1 VTHRIR
7 VSAPSAAEAPPIE
20 RRSDLLQSF
29 LSDAA
34 HVPDGVATGVAFPKS
49 HDEVSALVQSAVRVL
64 PIGAQSSLTGG
75 ATPRGELLISTR
87 ALTDVTLL
95 SGSVVR
101 AGAGVPLAELRR
113 VLAGHKLYYPP
124 IPTYD
129 GAFVGGTV
137 ATNAAGAATFKYG
150 STRAWVEAL
159 SIVLADGSR
168 LEIARG
174 NVTASAEGWFEVEYA
189 SGRIT
194 RVPVPTYVMPDVA
207 KLSAG
212 YYARPGMDM
221 IDLFIGS
228 EGTLGVVTSATL
240 RVIALPRRLVALVP
254 FDSDRQAVTLTAA
267 LRQAARPRGSGHGR
281 VDVSA
286 IEFMDG
292 RALALVPD
300 EAFTRAGVGR
310 PHRDAGLLL
319 VQLEMTG
326 DEDAT
331 LHEMSAILNACGVRA
346 DPQVAL
352 PEDERGAA
360 RLFELREAV
369 PASLNARIAADKLR
383 VHPELQK
390 TAGDFVV
397 PFERLEESLAMY
409 REIFTQYGLEHAI
422 WGHVSDGNMHPNV
435 VPRSVDDIHRG
446 QQALVEMARRA
457 AAMGGAPMA
466 EHGVGR
472 STLKQQMLRELY
484 GDHGVEEMRL
494 VKRALDPEW
503 KLASG
508 VVFPPP

>member
-1 VTHRIR
+1 
-7 VSAPSAAEAPPIE
+7 
-20 RRSDLLQSF
+20 
-29 LSDAA
+29 
-34 HVPDGVATGVAFPKS
+34 
-49 HDEVSALVQSAVRVL
+49 
-64 PIGAQSSLTGG
+64 
-75 ATPRGELLISTR
+75 
-87 ALTDVTLL
+87 
-95 SGSVVR
+95 
-101 AGAGVPLAELRR
+101 
-113 VLAGHKLYYPP
+113 
-124 IPTYD
+124 
-129 GAFVGGTV
+129 
-137 ATNAAGAATFKYG
+137 
-150 STRAWVEAL
+150 
-159 SIVLADGSR
+159 
-168 LEIARG
+168 
-174 NVTASAEGWFEVEYA
+174 
-189 SGRIT
+189 
-194 RVPVPTYVMPDVA
+194 M
-207 KLSAG
+207 
-212 YYARPGMDM
+212 
-221 IDLFIGS
+221 
-228 EGTLGVVTSATL
+228 SAT
-240 RVIALPRRLVALVP
+240 
-254 FDSDRQAVTLTAA
+254 
-267 LRQAARPRGSGHGR
+267 
-281 VDVSA
+281 
-286 IEFMDG
+286 
-292 RALALVPD
+292 
-300 EAFTRAGVGR
+300 
-310 PHRDAGLLL
+310 
-319 VQLEMTG
+319 
-326 DEDAT
+326 
-331 LHEMSAILNACGVRA
+331 LNACGVRA